1 MVLVEK
7 LIFYLVLTIMQYLEK
22 SSFNFLYSSL
32 LTFCFLLVS
41 SPSVGQTG
49 LLPGDTANTGQAA
62 PAWPE
67 DSLGRRTPRGT
78 VQGFIR
84 AVANEDYAKAA
95 LYLRFDPAL
104 KKEHDREMMARS
116 LRRLLDR
123 KGDLYPYS
131 WISNEPN
138 GTKDDNLGPNLDRV
152 GTATINDE
160 QFDLILE
167 NTEDADGAPVWLF
180 SSETVQRVPLLT
192 DVAPAAPLISRVSPD
207 IVKDNKWGGVPIG
220 HWLAMLILIAVA
232 YLLSWSL
239 TKLLLFLI
247 PILWHRARTEPTA
260 GIIRA
265 FSLPMQLYMAI
276 WLFVVA
282 SEQAGIS
289 IIVRQRF
296 SNLTV
301 IVGLIALLLLFWQL
315 LDFSTRFFEKRLARY
330 GNQAGVS
337 AVLFLRRAAKAAL
350 VFLGVILVLGTFGVD
365 VTTGIAAL
373 GIGGIALALGAQKTV
388 ENFVGSVTL
397 IADQPVRVG
406 DFCKVGDI
414 IGTIE
419 QIGMRSTR
427 IRTLDRTIVTIPNGD
442 FSSQKIENFAHR
454 DRFWFHP
461 TFGLRFETTPD
472 QIRFLLVELRS
483 VLYAHPKVSPDP
495 ARIRFTSIGADS
507 LNLEVFAYV
516 TAVDYDQFLEVQEDL
531 YLRMMDVIAASG
543 TGFAFPSQTV
553 YFAKDEGVSKEKAVE
568 TGDKVRKWREAGE
581 MHIPNFPAASIGH
594 LKDTIPYP
602 PEGSSS
608 AQNTPKE

>member
-1 MVLVEK
+1 
-7 LIFYLVLTIMQYLEK
+7 MQYPRKFFQSILF
-22 SSFNFLYSSL
+22 SHV

-41 SPSVGQTG
+41 LPSIGQTG
-49 LLPGDTANTGQAA
+49 LLPGDTAKAGQTE

-67 DSLGRRTPRGT
+67 DSLGRRSPRGT
-78 VQGFIR
+78 VQGFIK
-84 AVANEDYAKAA
+84 AVAEDNYAKAA

-104 KKEHDREMMARS
+104 KKEQDREKLARS
-116 LRRLLDR
+116 LRRLLDQ
-123 KGDLYPYS
+123 KGNLFPYS
-131 WISNEPN
+131 LISNEST
-138 GTKDDNLGPNLDRV
+138 GYKDDNLGPNLDRV
-152 GTATINDE
+152 GTATVNNE

-180 SSETVQRVPLLT
+180 SSETIQRVPLLT
-192 DVAPAAPLISRVSPD
+192 DQAPAAPLISRVSPD
-207 IVKDNKWGGVPIG
+207 FVKENKWGGVPIG
-220 HWLAMLILIAVA
+220 HWLAMLILIIAA

-239 TKLLLFLI
+239 TKLVLFLI
-247 PILWHRARTEPTA
+247 PMFWVRARVEPTS
-260 GIIRA
+260 GILKA
-265 FSLPMQLYMAI
+265 FSLPIQLYLAI
-276 WLFVVA
+276 WLFVFA

-301 IVGLIALLLLFWQL
+301 IVGLIAILLLLWQL

-350 VFLGVILVLGTFGVD
+350 IFLGVILILGTFGVN

-406 DFCKVGDI
+406 DFCKVGDTV
-414 IGTIE
+414 GTIE

-442 FSSQKIENFAHR
+442 FASQKIENFAHR

-461 TFGLRFETTPD
+461 TFKLRFETTPD

-483 VLYAHPKVSPDP
+483 ILYAHPKVSPDP
-495 ARIRFTSIGADS
+495 ARIRFVEIGADS

-516 TAVDYDQFLEVQEDL
+516 TAIDFDQFLEVQEDL
-531 YLRMMDVIAASG
+531 YLRLMDVIAASG

-553 YFAKDEGVSKEKAVE
+553 YLAKDPGVSKEKAE
-568 TGDKVRKWREAGE
+568 EKSEQVRKWREAGD
-581 MHIPNFPAASIGH
+581 MHIPKFPVDTISH
-594 LKDTIPYP
+594 LKDTISYP

-608 AQNTPKE
+608 AGNMPKHN